1 MSGTLLED
9 TVAEAFRKRG
19 YIVFIRQNH
28 CDILAVRPDMFLA
41 YLVECKDYVLSS
53 KQQLLAVKELNRN
66 YTHALE
72 LLVQKC
78 LCLERILKVLVAK
91 GFAHQAR
98 GYYSTHLKPLSG
110 TFLPKLGYNLIDYF
124 Y

>member
-1 MSGTLLED
+1 VEALFCVGVFAVSGTLLED
-9 TVAEAFRKRG
+9 KVAEAFRKKG

-28 CDILAVRPDMFLA
+28 CDVLAVRPDMSLA

-72 LLVQKC
+72 LLIQKR
-78 LCLERILKVLVAK
+78 LCPEKVLKVLVAK

-98 GYYSTHLKPLSG
+98 GILQYTPE
-110 TFLPKLGYNLIDYF
+110 TFMRHISS
-124 Y
+124 